1 DELASRLLGL
11 VDGQRVVGDELGEGG
26 GDLLEQRVQLLL
38 GEELV
43 EDIGE
48 ALVRLDAP
56 GARRRRRDGPQ
67 GAQLPRGVGHAA
79 YERSRCAACY
89 DTPDRGLSRRSR
101 DCLRE
106 PRPGSDPGRGCGRRG
121 SKRRSV
127 TRARRRTAW

>member
-1 DELASRLLGL
+1 AEGEPRAEDLVGPAVARVDGDELASRLLGL

-89 DTPDRGLSRRSR
+89 DTPDRGLSRA
-101 DCLRE
+101 E
-106 PRPGSDPGRGCGRRG
+106 PRLSP
-121 SKRRSV
+121 
-127 TRARRRTAW
+127 RATSGV